1 MRRSITYGMMV
12 LFLLF
17 MITANPSGAGEN
29 GRDFVSWLAGG
40 WDDTREFVGELIGD
54 ETADT
59 NELGEIPIPTVDP
72 ALLPQVD
79 PATAEAPAPAS
90 G

>member
-1 MRRSITYGMMV
+1 MRRSITYAMMV

-29 GRDFVSWLAGG
+29 GREFVSWLAGG

-54 ETADT
+54 EVADT

-72 ALLPQVD
+72 ALVPDIELP
-79 PATAEAPAPAS
+79 TAEPLEPAS